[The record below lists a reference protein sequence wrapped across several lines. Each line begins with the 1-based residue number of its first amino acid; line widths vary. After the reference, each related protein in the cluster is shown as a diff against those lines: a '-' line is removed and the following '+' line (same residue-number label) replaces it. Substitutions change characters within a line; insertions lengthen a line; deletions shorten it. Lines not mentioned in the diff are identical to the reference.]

1 MDERRARLEA
11 RFRKAVTGLNAE
23 RPIARRP
30 GGTAPPLSFA
40 QERLWFMEQFTPG
53 TSAYVLP
60 VSARV
65 RGPVD
70 AALLQE
76 RLDAL
81 AARHESLRMTFPAGP
96 DGRPEVRIAA
106 RPRVPLRVVTAAS
119 EQEARQVLS
128 ADLALPF
135 DLAAG
140 PLLRAVLV
148 RLAPGD
154 HVLLVAAHHIVTDGW
169 SAGLIVRELLGDA
182 GPPPEIGYGDYAL
195 WQRERL
201 TGEVLDRELAFW
213 RAELAGVAP
222 LDLPLDLPRPP
233 VQGVRGGW
241 CDLTVDAEVTGRLRK
256 LAAAEGAT
264 PYMALLAAFQAL
276 LGRWSG
282 ATDFVV
288 GSPVAGRS
296 RPEFEAV
303 VGLFVNLL
311 PMRARLAGDPG
322 FAELLRRT
330 RDAALEVYGHQE
342 LPFEKLVAE
351 LDPVRDVSRP
361 YLQVLFALQNY
372 RDGGEGFELDTTTTR
387 FDLELYLTESGDGL
401 AGRFVYN
408 RELFLPETVRRLA
421 LRFEALL
428 RAVTAG
434 PEVPVG
440 ELDLL
445 PPQERELVV
454 SRWNATDREHPGGT
468 LHELIFAQAA
478 RTPQATA
485 VRYDAGAGT
494 DTGTNGGTD
503 TGTSTGADGG
513 TGTGAGQLTY
523 RELARYARHLAR
535 HLHAA
540 GARPDEP
547 VGVCLERGL
556 HLPAV
561 LLGVL
566 TAGCAYLPLDPADP
580 SARRQ
585 AMLTDAGATLLITG
599 APGGR
604 LQLTRTATGATAPF
618 PPTDTDFP
626 GDHAMPEVHPDNL
639 AYVIFTSGSTG
650 RPKGVA
656 VSHRA
661 IVNRLHWMQAA
672 FRLTP
677 ADRVLHK
684 TPTTF
689 DVSVWELFWPLMTGA
704 TMVVAAPGGHRDTT
718 YLRDL
723 IERHGVTTTHFVPS
737 MLEAFLLEEDIRL
750 PARVICSGEALPVGI
765 EWPAETELHNLYG
778 PTEAAIDVSWHRCLP
793 GETVVPI
800 GRPVDNTR
808 LYVLDQSLQPV
819 PIGAPG
825 QLHIGGVQL
834 ARGYAGRPA
843 LTAERFLPDPY
854 GPPGSRL
861 YATGDLARWLPT
873 GELEYLG
880 RTDHQVKIRGM
891 RVELGEVEAVLRERP
906 GVRQA
911 AAGLVDGRLVGYLVG
926 DGGVPDLRAVLP
938 DFMIPVAWVHLDEL
952 PLTANGKLDR
962 AALPAPEWRADLP
975 WEPPRAGAE
984 QAVAH
989 VWQEVLGLERPGRN
1003 DSFFAVGGD
1012 SIRSLKVVAGLR
1024 AAGYDVELRDLFTHR
1039 SVAELAAALRPR
1051 RAVPKPETGAF
1062 ALLSPADRER
1072 FTR

>member
-11 RFRKAVTGLNAE
+11 RFRKAVTGLNTE

-60 VSARV
+60 VSARL

-70 AALLQE
+70 VALLQE

-96 DGRPEVRIAA
+96 DGRPEVRIAE
-106 RPRVPLRVVTAAS
+106 RLRVPLRVVAAAS
-119 EQEARQVLS
+119 EQEARQVLG

-169 SAGLIVRELLGDA
+169 SADLIVRELLGEA
-182 GPPPEIGYGDYAL
+182 GPAPEIGYGDYAL

-264 PYMALLAAFQAL
+264 PYMALLAAFQVL

-282 ATDFVV
+282 ASDFVV

-296 RPEFEAV
+296 RPEFESV

-311 PMRARLAGDPG
+311 PMRARLAGNPG

-330 RDAALEVYGHQE
+330 RDATLEVYEHQE

-372 RDGGEGFELDTTTTR
+372 RAGGEGFELGTATTR

-421 LRFEALL
+421 QRFEALL
-428 RAVTAG
+428 RAVAAG

-468 LHELIFAQAA
+468 LHELIFAQAG
-478 RTPQATA
+478 RTPHAVA
-485 VRYDAGAGT
+485 VRYDT
-494 DTGTNGGTD
+494 DH
-503 TGTSTGADGG
+503 
-513 TGTGAGQLTY
+513 LTY
-523 RELARYARHLAR
+523 RDLTRYARHLAR
-535 HLHAA
+535 HLRAA
-540 GARPDEP
+540 GARQDRP

-556 HLPAV
+556 HLPTV

-580 SARRQ
+580 PARRQ

-599 APGGR
+599 APDGR
-604 LQLTRTATGATAPF
+604 LRLTRTDTGATTPLPLTGPSDDQAAP
-618 PPTDTDFP
+618 PR
-626 GDHAMPEVHPDNL
+626 VHPDSL

-672 FRLTP
+672 FGLTP
-677 ADRVLHK
+677 DDRILHK

-689 DVSVWELFWPLMTGA
+689 DVSVWELFWPLITGA
-704 TMVVAAPGGHRDTT
+704 GMVVAAPGGHRDTA

-723 IERHGVTTTHFVPS
+723 ITRQAVTTVHFVPS
-737 MLEAFLLEEDIRL
+737 MLEAFLLEEDVRL
-750 PARVICSGEALPVGI
+750 PARVICSGEALPAGI
-765 EWPAETELHNLYG
+765 EWPAGTELHNLYG
-778 PTEAAIDVSWHRCLP
+778 PTEAAVDVSWHRCLP

-808 LYVLDQSLQPV
+808 LYVLDESLQPV
-819 PIGAPG
+819 PVGAPG

-834 ARGYAGRPA
+834 ARGYTGRPA

-938 DFMIPVAWVHLDEL
+938 DFMIPVSWVHLDEL

-984 QAVAH
+984 QTVAG
-989 VWQEVLGLERPGRN
+989 VWQEVLGLERPGRH

-1024 AAGYDVELRDLFTHR
+1024 AAGYDVELRQLFTHQ
-1039 SVAELAAALRPR
+1039 SVAELATVLRPR
-1051 RAVPKPETGAF
+1051 RAVPKSETGAF
-1062 ALLSPADRER
+1062 ALLSPADRKR
-1072 FTR
+1072 LMG